1 MPRQDQET
9 QGASRAGD
17 RTLGLAEGTCLG
29 EGRVM
34 KPRTRYR
41 WAGGQ
46 QATPRLQVLAS
57 RTWSRVHRPSDG
69 RRLEKVMTFRPEGVD
84 QA

>member
-9 QGASRAGD
+9 RVLLELETEPWGWQRALVWG
-17 RTLGLAEGTCLG
+17 GGGHEAQNEVQVG
-29 EGRVM
+29 
-34 KPRTRYR
+34 
-41 WAGGQ
+41 GGQ

-69 RRLEKVMTFRPEGVD
+69 RRLEKVLTFRPEGVD